1 MYYLSFP
8 GLGIE
13 PFHIDKVAF
22 SVFGRDVAWYGLLI
36 TCGMVLAVLWAIHLA
51 KFEGISFD
59 DITDFA
65 FIVIVC
71 GVIGARLYYVIF
83 SWDSYGWV
91 TAAVSDGTFL
101 SNILTFFRNLWAT
114 FVSIIAI
121 WNGGLAI
128 YGGVI
133 AGLITA
139 FVYSK
144 LKKGKV
150 PFIKLF
156 DILVPCVLIGQV
168 IGRWGNFINVEAYGS
183 ETTLPWR
190 MGIHYAF
197 SEASAEIGL
206 WSVEKFVHPTFLYES
221 LWNLIGLCIIIAIY
235 KKKKFDG
242 QIFCCY
248 LIWYGFGRML
258 IEGLRTDSLMI
269 GALRVSQCVGAA
281 SVILGITLMVLML
294 KRTKAKAAEIESA
307 EAYKPVYEEPNA
319 GSEEKNNE
327 ENKTEE

>member
-8 GLGIE
+8 GLGID
-13 PFHIDKVAF
+13 PFHIDKTAF
-22 SVFGRDVAWYGLLI
+22 SVFGRDVAWYGILI
-36 TCGMVLAVLWAIHLA
+36 TFGMVLAVLWAIHLA

-83 SWDSYGWV
+83 SWEDYGWV
-91 TAAVSDGTFL
+91 TAAVSDGTLL
-101 SNILTFFRNLWAT
+101 STILAFFKNLWAT
-114 FVSIIAI
+114 FVNIIAI

-133 AGLITA
+133 GGLITA
-139 FVYSK
+139 VVYSK
-144 LKKGKV
+144 IKKGKV

-168 IGRWGNFINVEAYGS
+168 IGRWGNFINIEAYGG

-197 SEASAEIGL
+197 SEASAAAGL
-206 WSVEKFVHPTFLYES
+206 WDFEKFVHPTFLYES

-242 QIFCCY
+242 QIFCSY

-269 GALRVSQCVGAA
+269 GALRVSQCVGAV
-281 SVILGITLMVLML
+281 SVILGVTLMTVML
-294 KRTKAKAAEIESA
+294 RRVKAKAAELRSE
-307 EAYKPVYEEPNA
+307 EEYKPVYEDLSA
-319 GSEEKNNE
+319 GGSD
-327 ENKTEE
+327 KTEE

>member
-83 SWDSYGWV
+83 SWENYGWV

-101 SNILTFFRNLWAT
+101 SNILTFFKNLWAT
-114 FVSIIAI
+114 FVEIIAI

-168 IGRWGNFINVEAYGS
+168 IGRWGNFINIEAYGG

-197 SEASAEIGL
+197 SEASAAAGL
-206 WSVEKFVHPTFLYES
+206 WDVEKFVHPTFLYES

-269 GALRVSQCVGAA
+269 GVLRVSQCVGAV
-281 SVILGITLMVLML
+281 SVILGITLMILML

-307 EAYKPVYEEPNA
+307 EAYKPVYEELST

-327 ENKTEE
+327 QNTTEE

>member
-8 GLGIE
+8 GLGID

-91 TAAVSDGTFL
+91 TAAVSDGTFI
-101 SNILTFFRNLWAT
+101 SNILTFFKNLWAT

-168 IGRWGNFINVEAYGS
+168 IGRWGNFINIEAYGG

-197 SEASAEIGL
+197 SEASAAAGL
-206 WSVEKFVHPTFLYES
+206 WDLEKFVHPTFLYES
-221 LWNLIGLCIIIAIY
+221 LWNLIGLCIIIAVY

-269 GALRVSQCVGAA
+269 GVLRVSQCVGAV
-281 SVILGITLMVLML
+281 SVILGVTLMLFML
-294 KRTKAKAAEIESA
+294 KRTKTKAAEIKSA
-307 EAYKPVYEEPNA
+307 EAYKPVYEELNA
-319 GSEEKNNE
+319 GSEEKNNK
-327 ENKTEE
+327 ENKMEE